1 MDLLITHII
10 VITVC
15 ATGSYLYGEY
25 QGRKLGHQEMVIDML
40 NRNLVTQNQ
49 LNKEYNITK

>member
-1 MDLLITHII
+1 MDLLITHFIF
-10 VITVC
+10 ITLC

-25 QGRKLGHQEMVIDML
+25 QGRKIGHQEMVIDML
-40 NRNLVTQNQ
+40 DRKLVTQDS

>member
-10 VITVC
+10 FITVC

-25 QGRKLGHQEMVIDML
+25 QGRKLGNQEMVIDML

>member
-10 VITVC
+10 FITVC

-25 QGRKLGHQEMVIDML
+25 QGRKIGHQEMVIDML